1 MAAGI
6 GVFALAWLFIAIDL
20 ARFVQIL
27 EAANPVYLTVLPLA
41 IATEQLV
48 RAWKWRQFLMVLK
61 PVATFRLF
69 GAIMAGYLANI
80 LVPLG
85 VSPFVRS
92 WLIAR
97 LDEIR
102 MSAVLATAA
111 MDRLLDG
118 LVYLLFVGIVLSF
131 AVFPDPT
138 GNLYL
143 SFMVGAAGS
152 FALIALL
159 ALAVIGHRRNMQQGR
174 GWLLRLAGRLPGA
187 TARRVGALLYSFA
200 DGLVWPPSRW
210 RGLGVVG
217 ASLLIKLIAATHFF
231 WAGLAFGVV
240 LAPIDYLFLMVFL
253 GFLIISTRLARI
265 PGGFVF
271 GGIYALDLLGVG
283 KEEAL
288 AMVVTVQV
296 ASLVT
301 VVVIGALALWRNGL
315 SLAHLRTRKEADDAQ
330 G

>member
-27 EAANPVYLTVLPLA
+27 EAANPVYLTALPLA

-174 GWLLRLAGRLPGA
+174 GWLLRAA
-187 TARRVGALLYSFA
+187 S
-200 DGLVWPPSRW
+200 VWS
-210 RGLGVVG
+210 
-217 ASLLIKLIAATHFF
+217 
-231 WAGLAFGVV
+231 
-240 LAPIDYLFLMVFL
+240 
-253 GFLIISTRLARI
+253 
-265 PGGFVF
+265 
-271 GGIYALDLLGVG
+271 
-283 KEEAL
+283 
-288 AMVVTVQV
+288 
-296 ASLVT
+296 
-301 VVVIGALALWRNGL
+301 
-315 SLAHLRTRKEADDAQ
+315 AQ
-330 G
+330 AC